1 MVKPLHEMTI
11 AELMATRRDA
21 KLNAVSIQA
30 AMRGTRG
37 KDKIELEE
45 AAYENRS
52 YIKTINARIARL
64 ERVGRQ

>member
-1 MVKPLHEMTI
+1 MKPLHEMTV
-11 AELMATRRDA
+11 AELMAARRDA